1 MNASPQINDVYASA
15 PAKLRLMCKVGVIGL
30 RTQYAATNT
39 VILIQTETIH
49 TSKRIGTLIIYRK
62 SSSDSIGQFSVEL
75 TSSIDDLLSVETRA
89 AAVGRT
95 TTVARSRRWIP
106 WRRCHRGR
114 RCCIAATNGDDVDI
128 RNNCHLR

>member
-1 MNASPQINDVYASA
+1 MNDVYASA

-49 TSKRIGTLIIYRK
+49 TSNRIDILVIYCK
-62 SSSDSIGQFSVEL
+62 SSSDSMDEFGEW
-75 TSSIDDLLSVETRA
+75 TCSIIDLLSVETRA

-95 TTVARSRRWIP
+95 TTEALSRR
-106 WRRCHRGR
+106 
-114 RCCIAATNGDDVDI
+114 
-128 RNNCHLR
+128 